1 MRLRLLLAPTLAIA
15 LAACSNKQTEAQLE
29 FHSLCNGIVPGT
41 TTLGAASQTLSQN
54 PARPS
59 CQNDFAP
66 IGTDDVCPYVTGQTQ
81 ICELVYEFLT
91 TNCSGPFTGGTCAD
105 YCIVRVATANPGTST
120 PICARQVITSQAA
133 F

>member
-15 LAACSNKQTEAQLE
+15 LAACGNKQSAAQQE

-41 TTLGAASQTLSQN
+41 TTLDAASKSLTQLPTRF
-54 PARPS
+54 P
-59 CQNDFAP
+59 CQNDFKP

-91 TNCSGPFTGGTCAD
+91 TDCSGPFTGGTCAD
-105 YCIVRVATANPGTST
+105 YCVVRVATTNPSPATT
-120 PICARQVITSQAA
+120 ICARQVLTSQAA